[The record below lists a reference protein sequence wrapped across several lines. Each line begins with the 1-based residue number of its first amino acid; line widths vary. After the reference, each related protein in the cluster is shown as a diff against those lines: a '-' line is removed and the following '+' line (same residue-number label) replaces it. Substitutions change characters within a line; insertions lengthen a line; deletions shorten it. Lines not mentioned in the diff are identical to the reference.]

1 MLHTRFTT
9 PAGPVP
15 VAAASAPDAVPFAPA
30 GVGSVGGGRRGRS
43 ARDVVDLDGLS
54 WSATGWFGCPVPAD
68 GATAMAVSERFR
80 ADGACWQACLVPP
93 DGGVGRRWTLVLVA
107 DIVGL
112 GWPDNQFS
120 TANDADWGLFDEMF
134 GPWQWR
140 RFVAVDTPAAS
151 AAAASV
157 VLPGLLQRPASGARG
172 AVA

>member
-80 ADGACWQACLVPP
+80 ADGACWQACLVPL
-93 DGGVGRRWTLVLVA
+93 GRSGHATAPLAPLA
-107 DIVGL
+107 GL
-112 GWPDNQFS
+112 CSRPGS
-120 TANDADWGLFDEMF
+120 TTD
-134 GPWQWR
+134 
-140 RFVAVDTPAAS
+140 
-151 AAAASV
+151 AAAAEAAGVSTATNRRHCQGPNISSNRPQSASLA
-157 VLPGLLQRPASGARG
+157 VLN
-172 AVA
+172 